1 MKLYTKLVFLL
12 ALFLF
17 SLGACDDDDATTEG
31 GGKITVAFSSPQQE
45 IFENV
50 SPQRIAL
57 VLSAPASRDITATV
71 VVKSEDGVKEGVDYT
86 LLSHQIHIAKGE
98 MGGYVEL
105 SVKDNFEIMP
115 DRTVVLELVE
125 VTGASLA
132 QDVLTCKIII
142 VSNEGYPTLGFA
154 ETLQSVAEEEGECQ
168 CAVVLTR
175 PRNQAVTFEVEAV
188 NGTAMAGEHFEL
200 LQNEFTIPA
209 GDTVAYVP
217 VRIID
222 DIDVNEDRTFLL
234 QLKNV
239 KEAAWSEVTASVDV
253 TIVNDD
259 RYVYVSF
266 GATELRAVED
276 TGRIEVPV
284 VLSSPAKKE
293 VKVKLAV
300 DAASTAKADGDYG
313 FPSGLTLTFPAGVT
327 EQMLPVDIKDNDL
340 VDGSRTLI
348 MNIDSVYDAMAAESN
363 TTYTLTIL
371 NEDVEFVGL
380 YDQLM
385 GTYDIS
391 YTNVSKGEQKKTTC
405 VISGGDDLAEENEN
419 YLKRLIITVSGMGN
433 SGEIARIAIDYDVQT
448 GKMSVPMKQAVMVDI
463 SPSHWASQ
471 PYGHHADNVFFL
483 FDGSVYLDTEKVEL
497 EWNKTYTSCS
507 WNIPGENNVI
517 RGVLC
522 PTGTIDRTS
531 WNIYDIAIKNVVI
544 SRSN

>member
-266 GATELRAVED
+266 GATELKAFED
-276 TGRIEVPV
+276 TARIEVPV

-300 DAASTAKADGDYG
+300 DAASTAKADVDYVL
-313 FPSGLTLTFPAGVT
+313 PEDMTLTFPAGVT

-340 VDGSRTLI
+340 VDGSRTLVL
-348 MNIDSVYDAMAAESN
+348 NIESVEEVLVAESN

-371 NEDVEFVGL
+371 DEDLDFVKL

-385 GTYDIS
+385 GEWTL
-391 YTNVSKGEQKKTTC
+391 TT
-405 VISGGDDLAEENEN
+405 SGGANVPASVTVTVSGGETLAEENEN
-419 YLKRLIITVSGMGN
+419 YLKYLVVKCDAFGESKFPAKWRLS
-433 SGEIARIAIDYDVQT
+433 YDVET
-448 GKMSVPMKQAVMVDI
+448 GVMAVVLGEVICEDIPFSKGPADFIWVRAWTTEEYSSNNYNKTPVNIFPSKDYSRLEFDPSVEIRGLGYYEDGSRVWWLTLKNGVMV
-463 SPSHWASQ
+463 
-471 PYGHHADNVFFL
+471 
-483 FDGSVYLDTEKVEL
+483 K
-497 EWNKTYTSCS
+497 
-507 WNIPGENNVI
+507 NN
-517 RGVLC
+517 
-522 PTGTIDRTS
+522 
-531 WNIYDIAIKNVVI
+531 
-544 SRSN
+544 